1 MRSCWSRVVAGPPTR
16 YTRSG
21 SVTIAYQVVG
31 SGAVDLVY
39 TPGAISHLEV
49 YWEQPDLARFFQEV
63 SEFGRLILFDKRG
76 TGLSDRGVGIP
87 SLEERCDDIRAVMD
101 AAGSERAVVIGV
113 SEGAPMALLYAAMH
127 PSRVLGLVVYGGFS
141 HSTGPK
147 EAEPRAKEDL
157 PSIDEARTGAEWGS
171 DAWASEDLAV
181 LAPSRLG
188 DPAFR
193 EWFRKMGRYGGSPK
207 ATADLARMN
216 RKIDV
221 RSILSSIHVPTL
233 ILHVRGDREVPVA
246 EGRELA
252 ELIPGSQFVELPGED
267 HLYFA
272 NREAAEAMVRDIRD
286 FVSDLRPAGE
296 ENRVVATVLFTDVVN
311 STGRAAD
318 LGDAKWGK
326 VLRDHFALARKE
338 IERSRGRTVK
348 TTGDGVLA
356 VFDGPSR
363 AVRCA
368 FAIRDG
374 SQKLDLQ
381 IRAGVHAGECTVHRT
396 DVEGIAVH
404 IAARILDH
412 AGPGEVVVSPTV
424 RDLAVGSGLTFS
436 DRGVHSLKGVPGEW
450 HLYSA
455 S

>member
-1 MRSCWSRVVAGPPTR
+1 M
-16 YTRSG
+16 
-21 SVTIAYQVVG
+21 
-31 SGAVDLVY
+31 DLVF

-49 YWEQPDLARFFQEV
+49 YWEQPDLARFFQEI
-63 SEFGRLILFDKRG
+63 STFSRLILFDKRG

-101 AAGSERAVVIGV
+101 AASSERAVLIGV
-113 SEGAPMALLYAAMH
+113 SEGAPMALLYAAMY

-141 HSTGPK
+141 HSTAPK
-147 EAEPRAKEDL
+147 EVGPQTEEDW
-157 PSIDEARTGAEWGS
+157 PSPEEAGKGADWGS
-171 DAWASEDLAV
+171 DAWASELLTV
-181 LAPSRLG
+181 LAPSRRG

-193 EWFRKMGRYGGSPK
+193 DWFWKMSRYGGSPK
-207 ATADLARMN
+207 ASADLARMN
-216 RKIDV
+216 RRIDV
-221 RSILSSIHVPTL
+221 RSVLNSIHVPTRV
-233 ILHVRGDREVPVA
+233 LHVRGDRDVPVA

-272 NREAAEAMVRDIRD
+272 NRETAEAVAREIHD
-286 FVSDLRPAGE
+286 FVSDLRQTGE
-296 ENRVVATVLFTDVVN
+296 DNRVVATVLFTDVVN

-318 LGDAKWGK
+318 LGDERWGN
-326 VLRDHFALARKE
+326 LLHDHLALARRE
-338 IERSRGRTVK
+338 VERNRGRTVK
-348 TTGDGVLA
+348 TTGDGILA

-374 SQKLDLQ
+374 SKKLDLQ
-381 IRAGVHAGECTVHRT
+381 IRAGVHAGECFVHRT

-404 IAARILDH
+404 IAARVLDQ

-436 DRGVHSLKGVPGEW
+436 DRGIHSLKGVPGEW